1 MARRWL
7 LQRPKLESG
16 AVAADLARHEWAAG
30 YRRLEDERENG
41 ARYRALLAQVARIS
55 DELRRRVGS
64 VFTMSELAAEYRRA
78 DDWVPHALA
87 ELPPEAH
94 YPAGASL
101 ATDAAFHLYARGARD
116 YEP

>member
-1 MARRWL
+1 MARRRL

-30 YRRLEDERENG
+30 YRRLQDERENG
-41 ARYRALLAQVARIS
+41 TRYRVLLAQVAGIS

-64 VFTMSELAAEYRRA
+64 VFTISELASEYRRA

-87 ELPPEAH
+87 ELPPEAQ
-94 YPAGASL
+94 YPAGISL

>member
-1 MARRWL
+1 
-7 LQRPKLESG
+7 
-16 AVAADLARHEWAAG
+16 
-30 YRRLEDERENG
+30 
-41 ARYRALLAQVARIS
+41 
-55 DELRRRVGS
+55 
-64 VFTMSELAAEYRRA
+64 MSELAAEYRRA